1 MPDLIL
7 GVDTSNYT
15 TSLAL
20 VNIDGEVVF
29 NEKKLLPVAEGER
42 GLRQSDALFAHTKNL
57 PILSE
62 RLKGYMSAD
71 SSRRI
76 VAVGY
81 SATPRDVEGS
91 YMPCFLAGQ
100 AVATALAAALN
111 CPLYT
116 FSHQSGHIM
125 AALYSAGRLDLVD
138 GERLFAAF
146 HVSGGT
152 TEILLVTPKD
162 GAGFAVE
169 PVGGT
174 ADINAGQAIDRTGVM
189 MGLSF
194 PCGREMEAILNE
206 APKPRQKTRISVKD
220 LSCNLSGLENLAK
233 KEYESTG
240 DRALTAAYCFDF
252 VADTLCKLTE
262 NLRLRYPDIPI
273 IYAGGVM
280 SNKRIGAHLATFDN
294 TYFSEPVFS
303 SDNAAG
309 VALLA
314 LRKTR
319 REGSSTFL
327 EMKVNLAF
335 GEIGAKELP
344 QGKS

>member
-1 MPDLIL
+1 MPELIL

-20 VNIDGEVVF
+20 VTVEGEVVF
-29 NEKKLLPVAEGER
+29 NEKRLLPVAEGER

-57 PILSE
+57 PLLSE
-62 RLKGYMSAD
+62 RLRAFLEAD
-71 SSRRI
+71 DTRRI

-81 SATPRDVEGS
+81 SATPRDQEGS

-100 AVATALAAALN
+100 ATAAALAAALC
-111 CPLYT
+111 CPLYA

-125 AALYSAGRLDLVD
+125 AALYSAGRVDLID
-138 GERLFAAF
+138 RDAPFAAF

-152 TEILLVTPKD
+152 TEILLVTPHS
-162 GAGFAVE
+162 GRFSVALI
-169 PVGGT
+169 GGT

-189 MGLSF
+189 MGLTF
-194 PCGREMEAILNE
+194 PCGREMEAILNGS
-206 APKPRQKTRISVKD
+206 PKPLQRTRISVKD
-220 LSCNLSGLENLAK
+220 LTCNLSGLENLAK
-233 KEYESTG
+233 KEYEATG

-262 NLRLRYPDIPI
+262 NLRGRYAGIPI

-280 SNKRIGAHLATFDN
+280 SNKRIGARLAGFDD

-314 LRKTR
+314 LREARAAGLFPER
-319 REGSSTFL
+319 RHGRELSEG
-327 EMKVNLAF
+327 E
-335 GEIGAKELP
+335 
-344 QGKS
+344 